1 MGLEELGSVKIILG
15 SSSQTRQ
22 AVLREMGYNFTVM
35 SADIDERAIRRETP
49 EELVMAL
56 AHAKAQAILP
66 RITSLETSDE
76 EVLLITADQVV
87 VNGGVVRE
95 KPLNGDEARTF
106 IAGYARD
113 PAITVSAVLVTNVT
127 TGVSNGSIDKA
138 EIYFHPIPEQVIDDL
153 IKEGSVLYA
162 AGGLLVEH
170 PLVSPF
176 VQSMIGTLDS
186 VMGLPKELTHTLI
199 RDSLSRNKEPNK

>member
-1 MGLEELGSVKIILG
+1 IILG

-76 EVLLITADQVV
+76 EVLLITADQVSSYSC
-87 VNGGVVRE
+87 VVRE

-127 TGVSNGSIDKA
+127 TGKTKASFFFWSFSSLVSSSQ
-138 EIYFHPIPEQVIDDL
+138 IYFHPIPEQVIDDL